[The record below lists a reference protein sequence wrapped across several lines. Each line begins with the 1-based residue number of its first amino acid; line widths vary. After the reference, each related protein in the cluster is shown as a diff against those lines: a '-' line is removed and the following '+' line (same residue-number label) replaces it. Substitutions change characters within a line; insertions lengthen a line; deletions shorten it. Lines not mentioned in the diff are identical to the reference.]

1 MTRSTTVQINGER
14 LWSEL
19 ESLAKIGA
27 LPGGGVC
34 RLAFS
39 KEDKQGRD
47 YVEQR
52 MRDAG
57 LEVRIDPIGNILGVR
72 DGTGPD
78 RRLVLTGS
86 HIDTVGTGGKY
97 DGSLGVLAGL
107 EVLQTLNEHQ
117 VQTHHA
123 VGVVAFV
130 NEEGVRFMPDM
141 MGSLYVS
148 GQLGLDEIEPI
159 EGIDGKTIKE
169 CLDEVAFSGEDDIP
183 VDFIKSF
190 IELHIEQGPVLLDK
204 ELDIGIVDRVQGI
217 LWEEVVLEGESNHA
231 GVTPM
236 HRRRDA
242 GYVASSIAAYVR
254 TLTEEIEGLR
264 GTVGALSLFPNLI
277 NVIAK
282 EATMTIDL
290 RHAEKDQ
297 LIQARDLLHQKINA
311 LCEKEKVRPSI
322 KPLADVDPVIFDAQ
336 CVESVEKAAEALHYS
351 SMRMISGAGHDAQ
364 IMASKWPASM
374 IFIPSQDGISH
385 NINEYSTPEHVE
397 AGANVLLHAI
407 LDKAGMSTL

>member
-1 MTRSTTVQINGER
+1 MTRSTAVQINGER
-14 LWSEL
+14 LWGEL

-27 LPGGGVC
+27 LSGGGVC

-52 MRDAG
+52 MRDLG
-57 LEVRIDPIGNILGVR
+57 LEVRIDGIGNILGVR
-72 DGTGPD
+72 AGIGAD

-86 HIDTVGTGGKY
+86 HVDTVGTGGKF

-107 EVLQTLNEHQ
+107 EVLETLNEHQ
-117 VQTHHA
+117 VQTQHS

-148 GQLGLDEIEPI
+148 GQLSLVDIESI

-169 CLDEVAFSGEDDIP
+169 CFDELAYNGQDDFP
-183 VDFIKSF
+183 VESIDCFV
-190 IELHIEQGPVLLDK
+190 ELHIEQGPVLLDK
-204 ELDIGIVDRVQGI
+204 ELVIGIVDRVQGI
-217 LWEEVVLEGESNHA
+217 LWEEIVLEGESNHA

-242 GYVASSIAAYVR
+242 GYVASAIAAYVR
-254 TLTEEIEGLR
+254 VLTEEIEGLR
-264 GTVGALSLFPNLI
+264 GTVGALNLFPNLI

-282 EATMTIDL
+282 EATITIDL
-290 RHAEKDQ
+290 RHAEKER
-297 LIQARDLLHQKINA
+297 LIQARDLLHKKVNA
-311 LCEKEKVRPSI
+311 LCEKENVHPTI
-322 KPLADVDPVIFDAQ
+322 KTLADVDPVVFDSQ
-336 CVESVEKAAEALHYS
+336 CVKSVENAVKSLQYS
-351 SMRMISGAGHDAQ
+351 SIRMISGAGHDAQ